1 MPASL
6 RAAQL
11 KDLDQAFGLS
21 QSANAEVEKSWLL
34 LVIRNQYQPSYTR
47 LESYLRT
54 VGRAGLIV
62 PLYRELM
69 KTPAGAAQARR
80 VYQLARPSYH
90 PQVVA
95 AVDAIVAPESDDGE
109 SKDE

>member
-1 MPASL
+1 
-6 RAAQL
+6 
-11 KDLDQAFGLS
+11 
-21 QSANAEVEKSWLL
+21 
-34 LVIRNQYQPSYTR
+34 
-47 LESYLRT
+47 
-54 VGRAGLIV
+54 
-62 PLYRELM
+62 M